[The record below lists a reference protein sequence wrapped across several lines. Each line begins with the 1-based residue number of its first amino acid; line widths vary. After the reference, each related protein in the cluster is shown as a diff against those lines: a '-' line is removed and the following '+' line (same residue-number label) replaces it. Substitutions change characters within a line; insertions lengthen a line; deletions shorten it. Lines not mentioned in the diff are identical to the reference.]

1 MKPLLKILVVLGL
14 VISIVMSNL
23 TVAFSQQKNPLGQYA
38 TIKDYEKATGKKIT
52 KFSEAPMLSELVKQ
66 GKLPPVEKRLPEE
79 PAVVEP
85 IEEIGQYGGTWRRG
99 LLGVADSM
107 GYRYLVYDP
116 IVRWSREGIKVI
128 PNLAKSW
135 KIIDE
140 GRTYIFSIRKGVK
153 WSDGQTFTA
162 DDIIFWYEDIVLN
175 KELTP
180 AFPAWLTVAGEP
192 CKIEKVDTYTVK
204 ISFKEPY
211 PLFLEYLAFQGEIFA
226 PAHYLKQFHPK
237 YTSKDSVD
245 AETKKAGFQYWYQFF
260 VQRNNYFLNPDRP
273 VLSAW
278 KVTRSFPNDPMI
290 AERNPYYWKVD
301 TVGNQL
307 PYIDRIT
314 CALLSNTEM
323 VLMKA
328 LSGEID
334 MQFRHL
340 SPANFTLLMENREKG
355 NYRVIPAVSVG
366 ISAAIY
372 FNMNCKDPIL
382 RKIFEDRRFRI
393 ALSVAID
400 RDTIN
405 QLCYSGLLK
414 PIQATSTSYDP
425 MWTKEIGESYIKYD
439 PNQANKLLD
448 AMGLNKRDKDGYRL
462 RPDGKVLE
470 LVIENYDAP
479 DVYELVASFWNK
491 VGIKTAVKTLE
502 RSLWTTRVTA
512 GEHQIAGYAVGG
524 LLWQIDPLWYIPV
537 SRYTYWAPLYG
548 LWYESGGKSGEKPP
562 NEIFRLIELYEKFKI
577 TLSENRRILIG
588 REILRIH
595 SKNLWMI
602 GILGEMKRPTVVKNN
617 FRNFPASLFDD
628 YRMQCEGK
636 LNPEQFFIKESK

>member
-1 MKPLLKILVVLGL
+1 MSKFFKSLLILTLCASLVLGAL
-14 VISIVMSNL
+14 S
-23 TVAFSQQKNPLGQYA
+23 VAYPQQKNTLGQYP

-52 KFSEAPMLSELVKQ
+52 KFNEAPMLAELVKQ

-85 IEEIGQYGGTWRRG
+85 LEEVGQYGGTWRRA

-116 IVRWSREGIKVI
+116 IVRWSREGLKVI
-128 PNLAKSW
+128 PNIAKSW
-135 KIIDE
+135 KILDGE
-140 GRTYIFSIRKGVK
+140 KTYIFYLRRGIK
-153 WSDGQTFTA
+153 WSDGQPFTA
-162 DDIIFWYEDIVLN
+162 DDIMFWYEDIILN
-175 KELTP
+175 KDLTP
-180 AFPAWLTVAGEP
+180 AFPTWLTAGGEQ
-192 CKIEKVDTYTVK
+192 CKVEKLDNYTVK

-211 PLFLEYLAFQGEIFA
+211 ALFLEFLAFQGVIFA

-237 YTSKDSVD
+237 YTSKEDID
-245 AETKKAGFQYWYQFF
+245 AEVKKANFQYWYQLFS
-260 VQRNNYFLNPDRP
+260 QKNNIFLNPDLP

-278 KVTRSFPNDPMI
+278 KVTKSFPNDPMI
-290 AERNPYYWKVD
+290 AERNPYYWKID
-301 TVGNQL
+301 TAGNQL

-314 CALLSNTEM
+314 CALCSNTEM

-340 SPANFTLLMENREKG
+340 NSSDFTLLMENKEKG

-366 ISAAIY
+366 LSSGIY
-372 FNMNCKDPIL
+372 FNMNCKDPVL
-382 RKIFEDRRFRI
+382 RKFFEDRRFRI
-393 ALSVAID
+393 ALSLAID

-414 PIQATSTSYDP
+414 PLQATSTSYDP

-439 PNQANKLLD
+439 PSQANKLLD
-448 AMGLNKRDKDGYRL
+448 AVGLNKRDKDGYRL
-462 RPDGKVLE
+462 RPDGKTLE
-470 LVIENYDAP
+470 LTIENYESP

-491 VGIKTAVKTLE
+491 VGIKTAVKTEE

-512 GEHQIAGYAVGG
+512 GEHQIAGYAIGG

-537 SRYTYWAPLYG
+537 SRTTYWAPLYG
-548 LWYESGGKSGEKPP
+548 LWYESNGKSGEKPP
-562 NEIFRLIELYEKFKI
+562 TEMLRLIELYEKLKI
-577 TLSENRRILIG
+577 TPSEGKRILIG

-602 GILGEMKRPTVVKNN
+602 GILGEAKRPTVVKNN
-617 FRNFPASLFDD
+617 LRNVPSVIFDD
-628 YRMQCEGK
+628 FRMQCEGK
-636 LNPEQFFIKESK
+636 LNPEQFFFKGK